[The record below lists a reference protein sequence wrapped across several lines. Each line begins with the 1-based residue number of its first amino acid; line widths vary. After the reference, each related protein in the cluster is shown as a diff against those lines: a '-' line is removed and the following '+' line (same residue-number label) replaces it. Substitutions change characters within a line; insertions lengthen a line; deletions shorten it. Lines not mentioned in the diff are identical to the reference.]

1 MTASRSA
8 VDISTLQKFLET
20 VGSYT
25 EDLIFAPGIVNV
37 IHHYTDLKGLQ
48 GIVENHDLWLTNSRY
63 SNDDEE
69 LMHGYRIVREVIN
82 TELASTPD
90 DLFKDYLRQVLAIL
104 ESPAPEGVYICCFC
118 QDGDLL
124 SQWRGYGSNGTGVSL
139 AFLASGFSYVTGPDS
154 PPRGLVRLW
163 RVFYS
168 TATQQ
173 NIIRQALY
181 FGNAQPLPTP
191 AERARMAADAILF
204 FIPTFK
210 NEDFEEEKEIRLIF
224 TPEAGFAEQP
234 KFRISRGMLV
244 PYYSLKEISGTSTPP
259 TLPIDRVRIGPS
271 MNKNVN
277 AGSVRMMLNKAG
289 YPAVG
294 VDVSNTPYRG

>member
-1 MTASRSA
+1 ARRGPRADEGAVERVREGQHPGEHRVARAGAGRAAREESREGGEAGRGAVQGDGEGHPARSRRTRRGGRERDRLSRLGRGELRDRLFDQSRRGCVGSAVGREELMTASRSA

-154 PPRGLVRLW
+154 PPRGLVRPW
-163 RVFYS
+163 RG
-168 TATQQ
+168 
-173 NIIRQALY
+173 LL
-181 FGNAQPLPTP
+181 LP
-191 AERARMAADAILF
+191 
-204 FIPTFK
+204 
-210 NEDFEEEKEIRLIF
+210 
-224 TPEAGFAEQP
+224 
-234 KFRISRGMLV
+234 
-244 PYYSLKEISGTSTPP
+244 STPTDP
-259 TLPIDRVRIGPS
+259 
-271 MNKNVN
+271 
-277 AGSVRMMLNKAG
+277 
-289 YPAVG
+289 
-294 VDVSNTPYRG
+294 